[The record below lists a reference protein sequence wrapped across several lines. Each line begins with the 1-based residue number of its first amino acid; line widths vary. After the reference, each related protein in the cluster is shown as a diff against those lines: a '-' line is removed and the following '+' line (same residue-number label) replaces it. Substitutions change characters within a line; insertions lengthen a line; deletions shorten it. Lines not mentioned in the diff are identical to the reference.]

1 MENCRTCK
9 RTDVKC
15 CPTCGRG
22 DGCDVYHKCGED
34 CIGYKP
40 MTNADRIRSMTDEE
54 LANFLYRFNDID
66 EKVKFCTNKKVCID
80 LLDKGDTLPDEW
92 CKECLLEWLKSE
104 VGCE

>member
-1 MENCRTCK
+1 MADCRTCK

-22 DGCDVYHKCGED
+22 DDCNIYHKCGED
-34 CIGYKP
+34 CIGHKP

-54 LANFLYRFNDID
+54 LAKVIMCPYDRDDRD
-66 EKVKFCTNKKVCID
+66 ERD
-80 LLDKGDTLPDEW
+80 
-92 CKECLLEWLKSE
+92 CKEGCWKCCLKWLKSE